1 MEAYLDFLTRNT
13 WIIVKSNLVVLGIL
27 ALSVI
32 ITLLLI
38 KRYEKL
44 SELLKSLLII
54 MCFVVL
60 ECGLL
65 VIPRICDIQQQSFV
79 VVENGSF
86 YLDATNS
93 TYEDGSVMFYG
104 IGRVQDKSGKET
116 LVLGANFFDLSNI
129 NSNDKYHAT
138 VVYAKHS
145 RQVVKLEIKDRM

>member
-44 SELLKSLLII
+44 SKLLKSLLII

-60 ECGLL
+60 ECGIL
-65 VIPRICDIQQQSFV
+65 VIPRICDIQQ
-79 VVENGSF
+79 
-86 YLDATNS
+86 
-93 TYEDGSVMFYG
+93 
-104 IGRVQDKSGKET
+104 
-116 LVLGANFFDLSNI
+116 
-129 NSNDKYHAT
+129 
-138 VVYAKHS
+138 
-145 RQVVKLEIKDRM
+145 